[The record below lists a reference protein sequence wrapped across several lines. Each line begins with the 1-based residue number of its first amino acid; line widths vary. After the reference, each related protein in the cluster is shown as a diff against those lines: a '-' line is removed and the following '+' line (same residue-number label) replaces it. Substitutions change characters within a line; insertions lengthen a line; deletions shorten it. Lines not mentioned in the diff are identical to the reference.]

1 MTKKCIVI
9 ALQKWGVWLL
19 IKNCTSESVPVP
31 VFEKVISSTPSLENV
46 IYIKNDLKIQKG
58 PYTKCE
64 SSSPINYMDSIQKLI
79 INGGKTRKQ
88 TLRQIHKF
96 IYFSRVASDRNTK
109 SSGQTKICKFEF
121 TILRKKNKITYNYFV
136 LHTSGLY

>member
-1 MTKKCIVI
+1 MYSDSSPKVRCLTPNQELYFRIS
-9 ALQKWGVWLL
+9 
-19 IKNCTSESVPVP
+19 TSASFP
-31 VFEKVISSTPSLENV
+31 KIISSTPSLENV
-46 IYIKNDLKIQKG
+46 IFIKNNLKIQKG

-64 SSSPINYMDSIQKLI
+64 TSSPINYMDSIQKLI

-88 TLRQIHKF
+88 TLRQIYKF

-136 LHTSGLY
+136 LHTSGLC

>member
-1 MTKKCIVI
+1 MYSDSSPKVRCLTHHQELYFRIS
-9 ALQKWGVWLL
+9 
-19 IKNCTSESVPVP
+19 TSAS
-31 VFEKVISSTPSLENV
+31 FRKVISSTPSLENV
-46 IYIKNDLKIQKG
+46 IYIKNNLKIQKG

-64 SSSPINYMDSIQKLI
+64 TSSPINYMDSIQKLL
-79 INGGKTRKQ
+79 INGAKTRKQ

-96 IYFSRVASDRNTK
+96 IYFGRVASDRNTK

-136 LHTSGLY
+136 PHTSGLC